1 MRIAMFVY
9 EFPPKIV
16 GGLGTYAAEISQQFV
31 RMGHDVT
38 VFTMNDSTLLTRETW
53 HGVEIHRPMLV
64 EISDILPAL
73 VAEDLRKWGRGI
85 KFFSNIFVY
94 NILAASKLVN
104 DLVKKEQLKFDI
116 ISAHDW
122 LSVIAGASVKREL
135 NIPLVFHV
143 HSTEKGRA
151 MDSGSSVVNSIEFYG
166 GEISDRVVTVSFA
179 MRDELLGL
187 GFPEQNVRVCYNGVD
202 PNKYDQSRVKLED
215 VNTLR
220 KKYSLRESDNMV
232 FFVGRLTSVKG
243 VDRLVMAMPEVLRKL
258 PNTKLVIVGLGEM
271 QKHLT
276 SLVNS
281 LGLQNSVIL
290 RFEFL
295 PEEERILHYA
305 ACNAAVFPSLY
316 EPFGIVCLEAMSMGK
331 PVVVGARGTSGLREQ
346 IIPSGPEQCGFHV
359 NPHDPS
365 DLAWGIVSLLADPV
379 AASRFGE
386 NARNRVLKYFS
397 LESVAK
403 STLAVYEELLGK

>member
-16 GGLGTYAAEISQQFV
+16 GGLGTYAAEISQQFI

-38 VFTMNDSTLLTRETW
+38 VFTMNNGTSLTRETW
-53 HGVEIHRPMLV
+53 RGVEIHRPMLV

-94 NILAASKLVN
+94 NILTASKLVN
-104 DLVKKEQLKFDI
+104 DLVKKEEVKFDI

-151 MDSGSSVVNSIEFYG
+151 MDSGSAVVNSIEFYG
-166 GEISDRVVTVSFA
+166 GQISDKVVTVSFA
-179 MRDELLGL
+179 MRDELTSL
-187 GFPEQNVRVCYNGVD
+187 GFPEQKIRVCHNGVD
-202 PNKYDQSRVKLED
+202 PNKYDPSKVKPED
-215 VNTLR
+215 VKTLR
-220 KKYSLRESDNMV
+220 SKYGLRESDNMV
-232 FFVGRLTSVKG
+232 FFVGRLVSVKG
-243 VDRLVMAMPEVLRKL
+243 VDRLVMAMPEVLRKF
-258 PNTKLVIVGLGEM
+258 PNTKLVIIGLGDM
-271 QKHLT
+271 QQHLT

-316 EPFGIVCLEAMSMGK
+316 EPFGIVCIEAMSMGK

-346 IIPSGPEQCGFHV
+346 TVPSGPEQCGFHV
-359 NPHDPS
+359 NPNDSS
-365 DLAWGIVSLLADPV
+365 DIAWGIVSLLADPA

-397 LESVAK
+397 LEAMTK
-403 STLAVYEELLGK
+403 STLTVYEELLGK

>member
-16 GGLGTYAAEISQQFV
+16 GGLGTYAAEISQQFI

-38 VFTMNDSTLLTRETW
+38 VFTMNDSTLLTREAW

-64 EISDILPAL
+64 EISEILPAL

-94 NILAASKLVN
+94 NILTASKLVN
-104 DLVKKEQLKFDI
+104 DLVKKEEVKFDV

-122 LSVIAGASVKREL
+122 LSVIAGASVKSEL

-151 MDSGSSVVNSIEFYG
+151 MDSGSRVVNDIEFYG
-166 GEISDRVVTVSFA
+166 GQISDEVVTVSLA
-179 MRDELLGL
+179 MRDELLSQ
-187 GFPEQNVRVCYNGVD
+187 GFPEQKIRVCYNGID
-202 PNKYDQSRVKLED
+202 PNKYDPSKVKPED
-215 VNTLR
+215 VKTLR
-220 KKYSLRESDNMV
+220 NEYSLRESDNMV
-232 FFVGRLTSVKG
+232 LFVGRLVSVKG
-243 VDRLVMAMPEVLRKL
+243 VDRLVMAMPEVLRKF
-258 PNTKLVIVGLGEM
+258 PNTKLVIVGLGDL
-271 QKHLT
+271 QQHLA

-295 PEEERILHYA
+295 PEEKRILHYA

-316 EPFGIVCLEAMSMGK
+316 EPFGIVCTEAMSMGK

-346 IIPSGPEQCGFHV
+346 IVPGGPEQCGFHV
-359 NPHDPS
+359 NPNDPS
-365 DLAWGIVSLLADPV
+365 DIAWGIISMLADPAV
-379 AASRFGE
+379 ASRFGE

-397 LESVAK
+397 LEAVAK
-403 STLAVYEELLGK
+403 STLTVYEDLLGK

>member
-9 EFPPKIV
+9 EFPPKVV
-16 GGLGTYAAEISQQFV
+16 GGLGTYAAEISQQFI

-38 VFTMNDSTLLTRETW
+38 VFTMNNGTSLTRETW
-53 HGVEIHRPMLV
+53 RGVEIHRPMLV

-94 NILAASKLVN
+94 NILTASKLVN
-104 DLVKKEQLKFDI
+104 DLVKKEEVKFDI

-151 MDSGSSVVNSIEFYG
+151 MDSGSAVVNSIEFYG
-166 GEISDRVVTVSFA
+166 GQISDKVVTVSFA
-179 MRDELLGL
+179 MRDELTSL
-187 GFPEQNVRVCYNGVD
+187 GFPEQKIRVCHNGVD
-202 PNKYDQSRVKLED
+202 PNKYDPSKVKPED
-215 VNTLR
+215 VKTLR
-220 KKYSLRESDNMV
+220 SKYGLRESDNMV
-232 FFVGRLTSVKG
+232 FFVGRLVSVKG
-243 VDRLVMAMPEVLRKL
+243 VDRLVMAMPEVLRKF
-258 PNTKLVIVGLGEM
+258 PNTKLVIIGLGDM
-271 QKHLT
+271 QQHLT

-316 EPFGIVCLEAMSMGK
+316 EPFGIVCIEAMSMGK

-346 IIPSGPEQCGFHV
+346 TVPSGPEQCGFHV
-359 NPHDPS
+359 NPNDSS
-365 DLAWGIVSLLADPV
+365 DIAWGIVSLLADPA

-397 LESVAK
+397 LEAMTK
-403 STLAVYEELLGK
+403 STLTVYEELLGK

>member
-9 EFPPKIV
+9 EFPPKVV
-16 GGLGTYAAEISQQFV
+16 GGLGTYAAEISQQFI

-38 VFTMNDSTLLTRETW
+38 VFTMNDGTLLTRETW
-53 HGVEIHRPMLV
+53 RGVEIHRPMLV

-73 VAEDLRKWGRGI
+73 LHEDLRKWGRGI
-85 KFFSNIFVY
+85 NFFSKIFVY

-104 DLVKKEQLKFDI
+104 DLVKKDQLKYDI

-151 MDSGSSVVNSIEFYG
+151 MDSGSEVVNSIEFYG
-166 GEISDRVVTVSFA
+166 GQISDRVVTVSFA
-179 MRDELLGL
+179 MRDELRSL
-187 GFPEQNVRVCYNGVD
+187 GFSEQKTRVCYNGVD
-202 PNKYDQSRVKLED
+202 PNKYDLSKVKPED
-215 VNTLR
+215 IKTLR
-220 KKYSLRESDNMV
+220 NKYGLREGDNMV
-232 FFVGRLTSVKG
+232 LFVGRLVSVKG
-243 VDRLVMAMPEVLRKL
+243 IDRLVMAMSEVLRKL
-258 PNTKLVIVGLGEM
+258 PNTKLVILGLGNM
-271 QKHLT
+271 QQELT

-316 EPFGIVCLEAMSMGK
+316 EPFGIVCTEAMSMGK

-346 IIPSGPEQCGFHV
+346 VVPSGPEQCGVHV
-359 NPHDPS
+359 NPCDPS
-365 DLAWGIVSLLADPV
+365 DIAWGIISVLADS
-379 AASRFGE
+379 AASRRFGE
-386 NARNRVLKYFS
+386 NARTRVLKYFS
-397 LESVAK
+397 LEAVAK
-403 STLAVYEELLGK
+403 NTLAVYEELGK

>member
-16 GGLGTYAAEISQQFV
+16 GGLGTYAAEISQQFI

-38 VFTMNDSTLLTRETW
+38 VFTMNNGTSLTREIW
-53 HGVEIHRPMLV
+53 RGVEIHRPMLV

-73 VAEDLRKWGRGI
+73 VHEDLRKWGRGI
-85 KFFSNIFVY
+85 AFFSKIFVY

-104 DLVKKEQLKFDI
+104 DLVKKDELKFDL

-151 MDSGSSVVNSIEFYG
+151 MDSGSAVVNSIEFYG
-166 GEISDRVVTVSFA
+166 GQISDRVVTVSFA
-179 MRDELLGL
+179 MRDELRSL
-187 GFPEQNVRVCYNGVD
+187 GFSEQKIRVCHNGVD
-202 PNKYDQSRVKLED
+202 TNKYDLSKIKLER
-215 VNTLR
+215 VQALR
-220 KKYSLRESDNMV
+220 KEYGLRQSDRMV
-232 FFVGRLTSVKG
+232 LFMGRLVSVKG

-258 PNTKLVIVGLGEM
+258 PNTKLVILGLGNM
-271 QKHLT
+271 QQELT

-281 LGLQNSVIL
+281 LGLQNSVVL
-290 RFEFL
+290 RFEFV

-305 ACNAAVFPSLY
+305 ACDVAVFPSLY
-316 EPFGIVCLEAMSMGK
+316 EPFGIVCLEAMSMRK

-346 IIPSGPEQCGFHV
+346 VVPSGPEQCGFHV
-359 NPHDPS
+359 NPCDPS
-365 DLAWGIVSLLADPV
+365 DIAWGIISLLADPA

-397 LESVAK
+397 LEAVTN
-403 STLAVYEELLGK
+403 STLTVYEELLGK